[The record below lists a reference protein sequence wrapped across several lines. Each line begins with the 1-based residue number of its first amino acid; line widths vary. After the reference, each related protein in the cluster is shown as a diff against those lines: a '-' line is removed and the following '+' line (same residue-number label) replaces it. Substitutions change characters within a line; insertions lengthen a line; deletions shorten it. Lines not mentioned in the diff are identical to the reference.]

1 MKKSSKIMCRV
12 IAAAM
17 ILSMAAGTG
26 MAAPVSQLVGTD
38 ISVNAAEY
46 EEETAESGDYEYEV
60 NDDNTVT
67 ITHYNG
73 EEKTVCCFQKHI
85 CL

>member
-17 ILSMAAGTG
+17 IISMAAGTG
-26 MAAPVSQLVGTD
+26 MTAPVSQLVGTS
-38 ISVNAAEY
+38 ITVNAEEY
-46 EEETAESGDYEYEV
+46 GDYEYEI

-67 ITHYNG
+67 ITR
-73 EEKTVCCFQKHI
+73 
-85 CL
+85 

>member
-17 ILSMAAGTG
+17 IISMATGTG
-26 MAAPVSQLVGTD
+26 MTAPVSQLVGTS
-38 ISVNAAEY
+38 ITVNAEEY
-46 EEETAESGDYEYEV
+46 GDYEYEI

-67 ITHYNG
+67 ITRYNG
-73 EEKTVCCFQKHI
+73 TEKNVTIPSLIDGK
-85 CL
+85 